1 MNFAEGAMAVAGMV
15 IITVLTRGA
24 FFLSKRELPFPH
36 WLREGLKYAPLAAL
50 AAVVAPQIVM
60 TDGAL
65 IGTWRDPRV
74 FAALAGGA
82 WYFWRRDILGT
93 IVAGLVVLLA
103 LRLGFG
109 W

>member
-1 MNFAEGAMAVAGMV
+1 MSFAEGALAVAGMV
-15 IITVLTRGA
+15 ALTVLTRGA
-24 FFLSKRELPFPH
+24 FFLSRRELPFPH

-50 AAVVAPQIVM
+50 AAVVAPQVVM

-74 FAALAGGA
+74 FAALAGAA

-93 IVAGLVVLLA
+93 IVVGLAVLLL
-103 LRLGFG
+103 LRLGLG